1 MREGIAVYE
10 GMKPTM
16 LFAKGSNGYGD
27 WLILTSEV
35 EKIYESLHI
44 NCFICIS
51 VTKGFGVFFN
61 EDGKQGWGDADDCW
75 IFYTPTNEEKQQI
88 VKALTQRG
96 YKFVSVLNKLVKK
109 T

>member
-35 EKIYESLHI
+35 EKRKEILHI
-44 NCFICIS
+44 DCFVCIS
-51 VTKGFGVFFN
+51 VTEGFGVFFGA
-61 EDGKQGWGDADDCW
+61 DGKQGWGNIDDRW
-75 IFYTPTNEEKQQI
+75 TFYIPTDEEKQKI
-88 VKALTQRG
+88 VKVLTERG

-109 T
+109 A